1 MQVAFMNE
9 CKSCEIRNKMFFNVM
24 FSFLKTKIRTSYDI
38 IVYCKMRLFIGAI
51 SNGVSKN
58 QRRIWNPLK
67 HLRGSGFVKIVK
79 GYMPLTFFAKKL
91 NCRCSTWF

>member
-1 MQVAFMNE
+1 
-9 CKSCEIRNKMFFNVM
+9 
-24 FSFLKTKIRTSYDI
+24 
-38 IVYCKMRLFIGAI
+38 MRLFIGAI